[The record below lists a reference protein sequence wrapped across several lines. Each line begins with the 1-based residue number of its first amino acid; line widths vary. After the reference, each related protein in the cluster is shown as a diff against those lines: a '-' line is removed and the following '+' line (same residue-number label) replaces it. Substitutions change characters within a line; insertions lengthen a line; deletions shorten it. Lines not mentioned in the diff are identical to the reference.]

1 MKTILRWE
9 DYPGLF
15 GGPARIVQVLV
26 RGGQGQRRE
35 KMPAHDVTVNGSFSV
50 NSYSLEYIVDGEVYK
65 TITLEFGT
73 AITPEAEPTKEGYTF
88 SGWSEIPETM
98 PA

>member
-1 MKTILRWE
+1 MVPKDVHPGTCGCVTSCGRNAVADVKSGLLRWE

-35 KMPAHDVTVNGSFSV
+35 KMLHLWF
-50 NSYSLEYIVDGEVYK
+50 
-65 TITLEFGT
+65 
-73 AITPEAEPTKEGYTF
+73 
-88 SGWSEIPETM
+88 
-98 PA
+98 